1 MIFISRNGHPIK
13 ADNDNRGIVNMFGAF
28 QTFYENDLLSHE
40 SPSNISWIGSIQ
52 AFLLLLV
59 GVFTGPLFGNSSPLI
74 SLKIT
79 NY

>member
-1 MIFISRNGHPIK
+1 MMFGSRNSAVK

-28 QTFYENDLLSHE
+28 QTFYETDLLSHE

-59 GVFTGPLFGNSSPLI
+59 GVFTGPLFGTLSPCT
-74 SLKIT
+74 S
-79 NY
+79 